1 MLEVAIVELVEI
13 FNKREIQLTFRMT
26 KSMILM
32 LRCTLDFLITRGDYL
47 VTSKEGLGF
56 ASGLL
61 SDVGVT

>member
-32 LRCTLDFLITRGDYL
+32 LCCTLSFLITRGDYL

-56 ASGLL
+56 SSGLL